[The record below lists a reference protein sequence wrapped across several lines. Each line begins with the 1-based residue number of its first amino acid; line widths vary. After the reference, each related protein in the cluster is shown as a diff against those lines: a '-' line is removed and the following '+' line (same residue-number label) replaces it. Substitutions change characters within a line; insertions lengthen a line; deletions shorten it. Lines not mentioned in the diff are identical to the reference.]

1 MNTNLEQA
9 IQEAMAEL
17 DRQTDETDMMSDSE
31 THKYDKKKKTVSGT
45 DKMGVR

>member
-17 DRQTDETDMMSDSE
+17 DRQTADTEDTNTDKDRFKLE
-31 THKYDKKKKTVSGT
+31 KKKKTT
-45 DKMGVR
+45 K

>member
-17 DRQTDETDMMSDSE
+17 DRQSAESE
-31 THKYDKKKKTVSGT
+31 DIPIDKDRHKYDKKKKTT
-45 DKMGVR
+45 K

>member
-17 DRQTDETDMMSDSE
+17 DRQTAETDE
-31 THKYDKKKKTVSGT
+31 ATAEKERFKFEKKKKAA
-45 DKMGVR
+45 K